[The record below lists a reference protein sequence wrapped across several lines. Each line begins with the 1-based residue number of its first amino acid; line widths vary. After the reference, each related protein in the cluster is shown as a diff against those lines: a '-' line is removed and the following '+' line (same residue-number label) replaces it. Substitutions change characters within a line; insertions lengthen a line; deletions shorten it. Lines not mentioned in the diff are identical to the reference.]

1 MRLRYTERS
10 ADDPELAFSWYERQ
24 RRGLGFEFPECV
36 EAALQNIMSNPEM
49 YQKRYSNFRG
59 CVVRKF
65 PFVIF
70 YTTEPDETVIH
81 SVFDNRQEP
90 QKRPQ

>member
-1 MRLRYTERS
+1 MRLRYTDRS
-10 ADDPELAFSWYERQ
+10 ADDLELAFSWYERQ
-24 RRGLGFEFPECV
+24 RRGLGFEFLECV
-36 EAALQNIMSNPEM
+36 EAALRNIMSNPEM

-59 CVVRKF
+59 CAVRRF

-81 SVFDNRQEP
+81 SVFDNRQDP
-90 QKRPQ
+90 QKKPH